1 MNVLNHKDLV
11 VKNRNSAT
19 LGRRIEEGKVSNKW
33 SVLGNSFI
41 MKKLAWYQVPE
52 LNPFLY
58 WTDSYKD
65 SHILFEVDGVDA
77 IYSNMTAR
85 FDKYM
90 KDLLGSAYDSNFV
103 VFGLQWMLLRLDI
116 MSQKGFFSKDK
127 ESVMEEMRETHLN
140 YLNNVKLDQFEALH
154 DLGYLPIIVKA
165 LPEGTI
171 APIGTPFFTIENT
184 HKDFEWL
191 ANYLESGIST
201 DLWKQMTV
209 ATVARAYHEI
219 SKKFA
224 MQTQGNLDGV
234 AFQNHDFST
243 RGQSG
248 FESGAINGTAFS
260 LFSLGSDNKPSLWAS
275 KYFYATTVDAERP
288 LVLSVP
294 AGEHS
299 VTTLGILT
307 TQRRNKEISGLDI
320 GLSDAEL
327 LYTKWIME
335 EQFPKGIVSFVAD
348 SFDYWNFVTNIVP
361 SLKNE
366 ILARDG
372 KFVVRGDSGNPVHV
386 IAGYRIQEFTKDYF
400 GNDFTSWD
408 DVELVVGQDGTQPEV
423 VKFGDEYKIIDWS
436 DCSEDEVIFKWEGIT
451 KAEAIGTIEYLWDT
465 FGGTVNGLGYK
476 HLDSHIGMIYGD
488 GITVQRSEEILTRLQ
503 EKGFASTNI
512 VFGAGSYSLNMLSRD
527 HLGMAIKATN
537 ADVLIGDKVIS
548 TPIYKDPKTDTS
560 KKSARGR
567 LVVIK
572 EDDGSIVTKDM
583 QSVHDSN
590 FVGMLETVYMNGQ
603 FHKLETIHT
612 IRENLGVKF

>member
-1 MNVLNHKDLV
+1 MNIVNQRNQVIKNDS
-11 VKNRNSAT
+11 VKK
-19 LGRRIEEGKVSNKW
+19 LGLRIEEGKTSKDW
-33 SVLGNSFI
+33 SVFGNI
-41 MKKLAWYQVPE
+41 KVLRHLAWDQVPD

-65 SHILFEVDGVDA
+65 SHIFFEVGGVNK

-90 KDLLGSAYDSNFV
+90 KDLLGNAYDSKFV

-116 MSQKGFFSKDK
+116 MADKGFFSKEK
-127 ESVMEEMRETHLN
+127 ESVMNDMLETHRN
-140 YLNNVKLDQFEALH
+140 YLNNDKIEQFAKLH

-184 HKDFEWL
+184 HEDFEWL

-209 ATVARAYHEI
+209 ATVARAYYET

-224 MQTQGNLDGV
+224 LETQGNLEGV

-248 FESGAINGTAFS
+248 FESGAINGLAFA
-260 LFSLGSDNKPSLWAS
+260 LFSLGSDNKPSIWAA
-275 KYFYATTVDAERP
+275 KHFYGTVVDAKRP

-307 TQRRNKEISGLDI
+307 TQRRYKEQGVNIT
-320 GLSDAEL
+320 LSEAEKI
-327 LYTKWIME
+327 YTKWVMT
-335 EQFPKGIVSFVAD
+335 EQFPTGIVSFVAD
-348 SFDYWNFVTNIVP
+348 SFDYWNFVTEIVP
-361 SLKNE
+361 SLKND

-372 KFVVRGDSGNPVHV
+372 KFVVRGDSGNPVHI
-386 IAGYRIQEFTKDYF
+386 IAGYQIQEFTKDYF
-400 GNDFTSWD
+400 GNDYTSWEE
-408 DVELVVGQDGTQPEV
+408 VELAVGQDGTQPEV
-423 VKFGDEYKIIDWS
+423 VKFGDQYKLIDWS
-436 DCSEDEVIFKWEGIT
+436 GCSEDEVIFEWKDIQRH
-451 KAEAIGTIEYLWDT
+451 EAVGTIQCLWET
-465 FGGTVNGLGYK
+465 FGGTVNELGYK

-488 GITVQRSEEILTRLQ
+488 GITVQRSEEILTRLMD
-503 EKGFASTNI
+503 KGFASTNI

-537 ADVLIGDKVIS
+537 ADVIIGDELVS
-548 TPIYKDPKTDTS
+548 TPIYKDPKTDKS

-572 EDDGSIVTKDM
+572 GDDGSIVTKDM
-583 QSVHDSN
+583 QSEHDSN

-603 FHKLETIHT
+603 FHKLETVHT
-612 IRENLGVKF
+612 IRERLGNKF

>member
-1 MNVLNHKDLV
+1 MNIVNQRNQVIKNES
-11 VKNRNSAT
+11 VKK
-19 LGRRIEEGKVSNKW
+19 LGFRIEEGKTSKDW
-33 SVLGNSFI
+33 SVFGNI
-41 MKKLAWYQVPE
+41 KVLRHLAWDQVPD

-65 SHILFEVDGVDA
+65 SHIFFEVGGVNK

-90 KDLLGSAYDSNFV
+90 KDLLGSAYDSKFV

-116 MSQKGFFSKDK
+116 MADKGFFSKEK
-127 ESVMEEMRETHLN
+127 ESVMNDMLETHRN
-140 YLNNVKLDQFEALH
+140 YLNNDKIEQFAELH

-184 HKDFEWL
+184 HEDFEWL

-209 ATVARAYHEI
+209 ATVARAYYET

-224 MQTQGNLDGV
+224 LETQGNIEGV

-248 FESGAINGTAFS
+248 FESGAINGLAFA
-260 LFSLGSDNKPSLWAS
+260 LFSLGSDNKPSIWAA
-275 KYFYATTVDAERP
+275 KHFYGTVVDAERP

-307 TQRRNKEISGLDI
+307 TQRRYKEQGIDI
-320 GLSDAEL
+320 TLSEAEKI
-327 LYTKWIME
+327 YTKWVMT
-335 EQFPKGIVSFVAD
+335 EQFPTGIVSFVAD
-348 SFDYWNFVTNIVP
+348 SFDYWNFVTKIVP
-361 SLKNE
+361 SLKND

-372 KFVVRGDSGNPVHV
+372 KFVVRGDSGNPVHI
-386 IAGYRIQEFTKDYF
+386 IAGYKHDGITYNWDKDTVDSLAKELYESGYECAYFNGMGFSEIYKSSDFDETYLF
-400 GNDFTSWD
+400 GNPLT
-408 DVELVVGQDGTQPEV
+408 TAEV
-423 VKFGDEYKIIDWS
+423 K
-436 DCSEDEVIFKWEGIT
+436 
-451 KAEAIGTIEYLWDT
+451 GTIQCLWEI
-465 FGGTVNGLGYK
+465 FGGTVNELGYK

-488 GITVQRSEEILTRLQ
+488 GITVQRSEEILTRLMD
-503 EKGFASTNI
+503 KGFASTNI

-537 ADVLIGDKVIS
+537 ADVVIGDEVVS
-548 TPIYKDPKTDTS
+548 TPIYKDPKTDKS

-572 EDDGSIVTKDM
+572 EDNGSIVTKDM
-583 QSVHDSN
+583 QSEHDSN

-603 FHKLETIHT
+603 FHKLETVHT
-612 IRENLGVKF
+612 IRERLGSKF